1 MESAN
6 QSDNERWKKIE
17 DSGGD
22 YLISSRGRVKN
33 VRTGK
38 LLKPFVR
45 GRTGHLSVTL
55 PAGRKYVHV
64 LVAEAFISKRPKG
77 KEVCHGDNDPTNN
90 DVSNLRW
97 DTRSANV
104 LDLREDKSKCRNGH
118 PWVKENIYTF
128 PQGWQACRECRRNS
142 RRRYRERVKSSA

>member
-6 QSDNERWKKIE
+6 LNDRERWKEIE
-17 DSGGD
+17 NSGGE

-38 LLKPFVR
+38 LLKPFAR
-45 GRTGHLSVTL
+45 GKTGHLGVDL
-55 PAGRKYVHV
+55 PAGCKNVHV
-64 LVAEAFISKRPKG
+64 LVAEAFIGKRPPG
-77 KEVCHGDNDPTNN
+77 LEVCHGDNDPTNN

-104 LDLREDKSKCRNGH
+104 LDLRKGKSKCRNGH
-118 PWVKENIYTF
+118 PWTKENIYTSRK
-128 PQGWQACRECRRNS
+128 GS
-142 RRRYRERVKSSA
+142 RRAASAAETLGGAIGRE